1 MYNLQVFKDDV
12 WKKIMRKTRKIDRAT
27 TPVTGIN
34 STFLLLCISLLI
46 EENGERK
53 FTKSLMSIGYE

>member
-1 MYNLQVFKDDV
+1 MEKDYEEDQ
-12 WKKIMRKTRKIDRAT
+12 KKDRAT

-53 FTKSLMSIGYE
+53 YTKSLMSIGYE